1 MTCMEH
7 TLTYQGK
14 TVATVPDR
22 TEYLDLDNSV
32 DVRLLI
38 GGRVYR
44 IITYRFDEPQLCEVV
59 D

>member
-1 MTCMEH
+1 MEH
-7 TLTYQGK
+7 TLTYYGK
-14 TVATVPDR
+14 AVATVPKHV
-22 TEYLDLDNSV
+22 EYLDLDNSV